1 MSSIDVKKLKVT
13 ELRTELQNRG
23 LDTRGL
29 KAELMQR
36 LQDALDA
43 EQPGGV
49 SESTAKAKSS
59 EDVAEESSELVEGEE
74 GTEDE
79 ETVSDTN
86 QLGDKAAKTDTE
98 PGPKEKV
105 QEVIKADKAETDGG
119 LELKT
124 DEKQKPKEVTC
135 STGSVV
141 SNKLTTGDGK
151 TETSGQK
158 VSLDNLTKGSEK
170 DDGNVNPLKT
180 SAHADTEGKTV
191 VGSDKNSLAGKEEN
205 VLKVG
210 LSKGDS
216 AKLKLEGKTVAQDKL
231 KGEIKSSPEKQKTTV
246 KSDAKDVK
254 TCATEKSK
262 VDSKTVSAE
271 KLKPVSKTEDSNKL
285 KIGNVA
291 KEGPKVAKE
300 QLQTKRKVEEAKKK
314 GVNGEAG
321 PSEDAGH
328 SEDET
333 SSEGEEDV
341 DMKDDD
347 DDANDDDQ
355 DSNKSEPK
363 GSEEGRRGVKRP
375 REKPSRAYFEFR
387 EDAYYNRPK
396 SPGLQEEEKEEDVDE
411 NKVTLDSYNCDLH
424 FHMGKGRCSGK
435 PLLSVKFP
443 LLWSGA
449 KATHGVKKGRV
460 CFEAKV
466 LQNIKTENDDGA
478 AESQIFRVGW
488 STDSPH
494 VQLGQNEFSYGYDG
508 RGLKTANCQFEE
520 FGEKFGEGDVVGC
533 FANFEAENVEL
544 SFSKNGK
551 DLGVAFKISKE
562 VLLDQALLPHVLCK
576 NCSVKVNFGQ
586 EESPF
591 FEIPQDYTLIQ
602 NVPVEDRVR
611 ALLPPKSKED
621 CEVLMMVGLPGA
633 GKTHWVKKHTA
644 ENPEKRYNVLGT
656 VNVLDQMKEK
666 GLECPNTDP
675 QHRTK
680 LIQEATKCL
689 SKLIQIAP
697 TNRRNFILDQS
708 NVYSSAQRRKLLPF
722 KGFSCKAVVVVPNEE
737 EWKNRLKLRNE
748 EEEEGE
754 EVPESALLEMK
765 ANFTLPEKCDYLE
778 EVIFV
783 ELAKEDAQT
792 LVSAN
797 REEAKKALP
806 PKEKRNRRHNRKRN
820 RKNRSRVQVYAG
832 GNRRGAEVRNYGQY
846 WGQQAV
852 QRMGYRNA
860 YDRYRREYDD
870 RFYSRNYDYNR
881 YREYYRQY
889 AREWQEYYERERYY
903 RNYYA
908 YRGYR

>member
-13 ELRTELQNRG
+13 ELRNELQNRG

-43 EQPGGV
+43 EQSGQV
-49 SESTAKAKSS
+49 SENVSEIKSPEGQAIKS
-59 EDVAEESSELVEGEE
+59 VEPAENEE
-74 GTEDE
+74 EIVDD
-79 ETVSDTN
+79 ETVSDKKE
-86 QLGDKAAKTDTE
+86 LAGKAAKSE
-98 PGPKEKV
+98 AKPGPIEKV
-105 QEVIKADKAETDGG
+105 QEVIKADKAETLRG
-119 LELKT
+119 LELVADGKDKSKEGTHTEDSAVSSILTT
-124 DEKQKPKEVTC
+124 DETAEKSRQGIIHDNFSKGKEKA
-135 STGSVV
+135 G
-141 SNKLTTGDGK
+141 GD
-151 TETSGQK
+151 
-158 VSLDNLTKGSEK
+158 
-170 DDGNVNPLKT
+170 VNPLKKA
-180 SAHADTEGKTV
+180 AHADTDGKTD
-191 VGSDKNSLAGKEEN
+191 DKAGKNIIAIKEET
-205 VLKVG
+205 VLKGNSERLQAEV
-210 LSKGDS
+210 
-216 AKLKLEGKTVAQDKL
+216 KTVALDKV
-231 KGEIKSSPEKQKTTV
+231 KAEPKSSPEKQKSTV
-246 KSDAKDVK
+246 KKSDAKDVK
-254 TCATEKSK
+254 QSGTDTSK
-262 VDSKTVSAE
+262 VDSKTVTAE
-271 KLKPVSKTEDSNKL
+271 KLKPVIKSEDSNKP
-285 KIGNVA
+285 KIGNLA
-291 KEGPKVAKE
+291 KECTKLAKE
-300 QLQTKRKVEEAKKK
+300 QPPAKRQVEEAKKK
-314 GVNGEAG
+314 GLNGEAG

-333 SSEGEEDV
+333 ESEGEEDV
-341 DMKDDD
+341 DMKEE
-347 DDANDDDQ
+347 DADEDQEDQ
-355 DSNKSEPK
+355 DSSKSEPK

-396 SPGLQEEEKEEDVDE
+396 SPGPEEEEKEEDVDE
-411 NKVTLDSYNCDLH
+411 NKVTLDNYNCDLH
-424 FHMGKGRCSGK
+424 FQMGKERCSGN
-435 PLLSVKFP
+435 PLLSVTFP

-466 LQNIKTENDDGA
+466 IQNIKNESDDAVADGH
-478 AESQIFRVGW
+478 IFRVGW
-488 STDSPH
+488 STDSPNL
-494 VQLGQNEFSYGYDG
+494 QLGQNEFSYGYDG
-508 RGLKTANCQFEE
+508 RGLKTTNCQFEE
-520 FGEKFGEGDVVGC
+520 YGEKFGEGDVIGC
-533 FANFEAENVEL
+533 FANFEAECVEL

-551 DLGVAFKISKE
+551 DLGVAFKLSKE
-562 VLLDQALLPHVLCK
+562 ELLDQALLPHVFCK

-591 FEIPQDYTLIQ
+591 FEIPQDYTFIQ

-611 ALLPPKSKED
+611 ALLPPNSKED
-621 CEVLMMVGLPGA
+621 CEVLMMVGLPGS
-633 GKTHWVKKHTA
+633 GKTHWVKKHTT

-656 VNVLDQMKEK
+656 VNVLDQMKER
-666 GLECPNTDP
+666 GLECPNADP
-675 QHRTK
+675 QHRTT

-697 TNRRNFILDQS
+697 RKKRNFILDQS

-722 KGFSCKAVVVVPNEE
+722 KGFSRKAVVVVPSEE

-765 ANFTLPEKCDYLE
+765 ANFTLPEKCDYLDD
-778 EVIFV
+778 VIFV
-783 ELAKEDAQT
+783 ELAKDDAQT
-792 LVSAN
+792 LVSAS

-820 RKNRSRVQVYAG
+820 RKNRNRVQVYAS

-846 WGQQAV
+846 WGQQAAV
-852 QRMGYRNA
+852 QRMGYRNT

-870 RFYSRNYDYNR
+870 RFYSSRNYDYNR